1 VLIALLFLARLR
13 SYAKRT
19 VNSQTVSLLAQI
31 GIICCETNI
40 LTSVHCT
47 YVAVTQIPLTR

>member
-1 VLIALLFLARLR
+1 MLIALLFLARLR

-19 VNSQTVSLLAQI
+19 VNSQTVSLLAKI

-47 YVAVTQIPLTR
+47 CVMVMSNAVTR

>member
-1 VLIALLFLARLR
+1 MLIALLFLARLR

-19 VNSQTVSLLAQI
+19 VNSQTVSLLAKI

-47 YVAVTQIPLTR
+47 CVAATSMWLT

>member
-1 VLIALLFLARLR
+1 MLIALLFLARLR

-19 VNSQTVSLLAQI
+19 VNSQTVSLLAKI